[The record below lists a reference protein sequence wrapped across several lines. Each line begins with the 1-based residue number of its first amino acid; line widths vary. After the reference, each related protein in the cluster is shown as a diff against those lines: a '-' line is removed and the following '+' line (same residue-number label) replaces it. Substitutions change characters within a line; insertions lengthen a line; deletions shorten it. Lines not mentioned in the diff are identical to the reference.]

1 MSVNI
6 HGKQYRT
13 VAERI
18 NLFYERYGKM
28 HTQII
33 TEIVKDDGNIIQVKA
48 TINVDDKRDVRVT
61 DEIDSAV
68 SLLGT
73 GYAEEDR
80 SKGRI
85 NSTSALE
92 NCETSAIGR
101 ALASIGLGGEEYASA
116 NEVENAKYQY
126 SKMEAEII
134 KNNNKAHNQK
144 KITVNDGSQFD
155 QTQKKPNQDLVE
167 ALENDKPILNGT
179 VDEAMKKMTNG
190 NYTWMTMPF
199 GKHKGTPIDQLDH
212 DYIKWCINNMD
223 LEGDLGL
230 QLKQRFYDLGKN

>member
-18 NLFYERYGKM
+18 NLFYERFGKM

-48 TINVDDKRDVRVT
+48 TINVDDRRDSNNA
-61 DEIDSAV
+61 I

-116 NEVENAKYQY
+116 NEVENAIHQ
-126 SKMEAEII
+126 
-134 KNNNKAHNQK
+134 QK

-190 NYTWMTMPF
+190 NSPWMAMPF
-199 GKHKGTPIDQLDH
+199 GKHKGITIDQLEP
-212 DYIKWCINNMD
+212 DYVRWCIKNMD
-223 LEGDLGL
+223 LEGDLEE
-230 QLKQRFYDLGKN
+230 QLRQRFYSLGKS

>member
-18 NLFYERYGKM
+18 NLFYERFGKM

-33 TEIVKDDGNIIQVKA
+33 TEIVKDDGNIIQIKA
-48 TINVDDKRDVRVT
+48 TINVDSRDKD
-61 DEIDSAV
+61 DSV

-116 NEVENAKYQY
+116 NEVENAIHQ
-126 SKMEAEII
+126 
-134 KNNNKAHNQK
+134 QK

-190 NYTWMTMPF
+190 NSPWMAMPF
-199 GKHKGTPIDQLDH
+199 GKHKGITIDQLEP
-212 DYIKWCINNMD
+212 DYVRWCIKNMD
-223 LEGDLGL
+223 LEGDLEE
-230 QLKQRFYDLGKN
+230 QLRQRFYSLGKN

>member
-18 NLFYERYGKM
+18 NLFYERFGKM

-48 TINVDDKRDVRVT
+48 TINVDRRDKD
-61 DEIDSAV
+61 DSV

-80 SKGRI
+80 SKGMI

-101 ALASIGLGGEEYASA
+101 ALASIRLGGEEYASA
-116 NEVENAKYQY
+116 NEVENARYQQ
-126 SKMEAEII
+126 E
-134 KNNNKAHNQK
+134 QK
-144 KITVNDGSQFD
+144 KIAVNDGGQFD
-155 QTQKKPNQDLVE
+155 KTQKKPNQDLVE
-167 ALENDKPILNGT
+167 ALEKDEPLLNGT
-179 VDEAMKKMTNG
+179 VDQAKQKMTNG
-190 NYTWMTMPF
+190 NIDLGSAGKTWMAMPF
-199 GKHKGTPIDQLDH
+199 GKHKGHPIDQLEP
-212 DYIKWCINNMD
+212 DYVKWCIQNMD
-223 LEGDLGL
+223 LDGELEK
-230 QLKQRFYDLGKN
+230 QLRERYYELGKN

>member
-18 NLFYERYGKM
+18 NLFYERFGKM

-48 TINVDDKRDVRVT
+48 TINVDDRRDSNNA
-61 DEIDSAV
+61 I

-116 NEVENAKYQY
+116 NEVENAIHQQK
-126 SKMEAEII
+126 
-134 KNNNKAHNQK
+134 QK

-179 VDEAMKKMTNG
+179 VDQAMKKMTNG
-190 NYTWMTMPF
+190 NSSWMAMPF
-199 GKHKGTPIDQLDH
+199 GKHKGITIDQLEP
-212 DYIKWCINNMD
+212 DYVRWCIKNMD
-223 LEGDLGL
+223 LEGDLEE
-230 QLKQRFYDLGKN
+230 QLRQRFYSLGKN

>member
-18 NLFYERYGKM
+18 NLFYERFGKM

-48 TINVDDKRDVRVT
+48 TINVDRRDKD
-61 DEIDSAV
+61 DSV

-80 SKGRI
+80 SKGMI

-116 NEVENAKYQY
+116 NEVENARHQQ
-126 SKMEAEII
+126 E
-134 KNNNKAHNQK
+134 QK
-144 KITVNDGSQFD
+144 KIAVNDGGQFD
-155 QTQKKPNQDLVE
+155 KRQKKPNQDLVE
-167 ALENDKPILNGT
+167 ALEKDEPLLNGT
-179 VDEAMKKMTNG
+179 VNQAMQKMTNG
-190 NYTWMTMPF
+190 NTEKLKDDVCNFKKFKGMMWSEVALVDTYDENGNTVN
-199 GKHKGTPIDQLDH
+199 GKA
-212 DYIKWCINNMD
+212 YMKWI
-223 LEGDLGL
+223 LKKVGDLDSNTRQIL
-230 QLKQRFYDLGKN
+230 NQFV

>member
-48 TINVDDKRDVRVT
+48 TINVDDRRDSNNA
-61 DEIDSAV
+61 I

-116 NEVENAKYQY
+116 NEVENAIHQQK
-126 SKMEAEII
+126 
-134 KNNNKAHNQK
+134 QK

-167 ALENDKPILNGT
+167 ALENNKPILNGT

-190 NYTWMTMPF
+190 NSHWMTMPF
-199 GKHKGTPIDQLDH
+199 GKHKGIPIDQLEP
-212 DYIKWCINNMD
+212 DYVRWCIKNMD
-223 LEGDLGL
+223 LEGDLEE
-230 QLKQRFYDLGKN
+230 QLRQRFYSLGKN

>member
-18 NLFYERYGKM
+18 NLFYERFGKM

-33 TEIVKDDGNIIQVKA
+33 TEIVKDDGNIIQIKA
-48 TINVDDKRDVRVT
+48 TINVDSRDKD
-61 DEIDSAV
+61 DSV

-116 NEVENAKYQY
+116 NEVENARYQQ
-126 SKMEAEII
+126 E
-134 KNNNKAHNQK
+134 QK

-179 VDEAMKKMTNG
+179 VDQAMKKMTNG
-190 NYTWMTMPF
+190 NSAWMAMPF
-199 GKHKGTPIDQLDH
+199 GKHKGITIDQLEP
-212 DYIKWCINNMD
+212 DYVRWCIKNMD
-223 LEGDLGL
+223 LEGDLEE
-230 QLKQRFYDLGKN
+230 QLRQRFYSLGKN

>member
-18 NLFYERYGKM
+18 NLFYERFGKM

-33 TEIVKDDGNIIQVKA
+33 TEIVKDDGNIIQIKA
-48 TINVDDKRDVRVT
+48 TINVDSRDKD
-61 DEIDSAV
+61 DSV

-116 NEVENAKYQY
+116 NEVENARYQQ
-126 SKMEAEII
+126 E
-134 KNNNKAHNQK
+134 QK
-144 KITVNDGSQFD
+144 KIAVNDGGQFD
-155 QTQKKPNQDLVE
+155 KTQKKPNQDLVE

-179 VDEAMKKMTNG
+179 VDQAMKKMTNG
-190 NYTWMTMPF
+190 NSSWMAMPF
-199 GKHKGTPIDQLDH
+199 GKHKGITIDQLEP
-212 DYIKWCINNMD
+212 DYVRWCIKNMD
-223 LEGDLGL
+223 LEGDLEE
-230 QLKQRFYDLGKN
+230 QLRQRFYSLGKN

>member
-48 TINVDDKRDVRVT
+48 TINANRRDKDDVGS
-61 DEIDSAV
+61 I
-68 SLLGT
+68 LGT

-116 NEVENAKYQY
+116 NEVENAVHQQK
-126 SKMEAEII
+126 
-134 KNNNKAHNQK
+134 QK

>member
-18 NLFYERYGKM
+18 NLFYERFGKM

-48 TINVDDKRDVRVT
+48 TINVDDRRDS
-61 DEIDSAV
+61 DNAI

-116 NEVENAKYQY
+116 NEVENARYQQ
-126 SKMEAEII
+126 E
-134 KNNNKAHNQK
+134 QK
-144 KITVNDGSQFD
+144 KIAVNDGGQFD
-155 QTQKKPNQDLVE
+155 KTQKKPNQDLVE

-179 VDEAMKKMTNG
+179 VDQAMKKMTNG
-190 NYTWMTMPF
+190 NSPWMAMPF
-199 GKHKGTPIDQLDH
+199 GKHKGITIDQLEP
-212 DYIKWCINNMD
+212 DYVRWCIKNMD
-223 LEGDLGL
+223 LEGDLEE
-230 QLKQRFYDLGKN
+230 QLRQRFYSLGKN

>member
-18 NLFYERYGKM
+18 NLFYERFGKM

-48 TINVDDKRDVRVT
+48 TINVDDRRDS
-61 DEIDSAV
+61 DNAI

-116 NEVENAKYQY
+116 NEVENARYQQ
-126 SKMEAEII
+126 E
-134 KNNNKAHNQK
+134 QK
-144 KITVNDGSQFD
+144 KIAVNDGGQFD
-155 QTQKKPNQDLVE
+155 KTQKKPNQDLVE

-179 VDEAMKKMTNG
+179 VVPSWIIQMA
-190 NYTWMTMPF
+190 
-199 GKHKGTPIDQLDH
+199 
-212 DYIKWCINNMD
+212 
-223 LEGDLGL
+223 LE
-230 QLKQRFYDLGKN
+230 

>member
-18 NLFYERYGKM
+18 NLFYERFGKM

-48 TINVDDKRDVRVT
+48 TINVDDRRDSNNA
-61 DEIDSAV
+61 I

-116 NEVENAKYQY
+116 NEVENARYQQ
-126 SKMEAEII
+126 E
-134 KNNNKAHNQK
+134 QK

-179 VDEAMKKMTNG
+179 VDQAMKKMTNG
-190 NYTWMTMPF
+190 NSSWMAMPF
-199 GKHKGTPIDQLDH
+199 GKHKGIPIDQLEP
-212 DYIKWCINNMD
+212 DYVRWCIKNMD
-223 LEGDLGL
+223 LEGDLEE
-230 QLKQRFYDLGKN
+230 QLRQRFYSLGKN

>member
-18 NLFYERYGKM
+18 NLFYERFGKM

-48 TINVDDKRDVRVT
+48 TINVDDRRDVRVT
-61 DEIDSAV
+61 DGIDSAV

-116 NEVENAKYQY
+116 NEVENARYQQ
-126 SKMEAEII
+126 E
-134 KNNNKAHNQK
+134 QK

-155 QTQKKPNQDLVE
+155 QTQKKPNSDLVE

-179 VDEAMKKMTNG
+179 VDQAKQKMTNG
-190 NYTWMTMPF
+190 NTEKLKDAVCNFKKFKGMMWSEVALVDTF
-199 GKHKGTPIDQLDH
+199 DENGKPVNGKKYMQWIIDN
-212 DYIKWCINNMD
+212 I
-223 LEGDLGL
+223 GDLDSNTEEIL
-230 QLKQRFYDLGKN
+230 NQFV

>member
-18 NLFYERYGKM
+18 NLFYERFGKM

-48 TINVDDKRDVRVT
+48 TINVDDRT
-61 DEIDSAV
+61 DSKNAV

-116 NEVENAKYQY
+116 NEVENARYQQ
-126 SKMEAEII
+126 E
-134 KNNNKAHNQK
+134 QK

-179 VDEAMKKMTNG
+179 VDQAMKKMTNG
-190 NYTWMTMPF
+190 NSSWMAMPF
-199 GKHKGTPIDQLDH
+199 GKHKGIPIDQLEP
-212 DYIKWCINNMD
+212 DYVRWCIKNMD
-223 LEGDLGL
+223 LEGDLEE
-230 QLKQRFYDLGKN
+230 QLRQRFYSLGKN

>member
-48 TINVDDKRDVRVT
+48 TINVDSRDKD
-61 DEIDSAV
+61 DSV

-116 NEVENAKYQY
+116 NEVENARYQQ
-126 SKMEAEII
+126 E
-134 KNNNKAHNQK
+134 QK

-179 VDEAMKKMTNG
+179 VDQAMKKMTNG
-190 NYTWMTMPF
+190 NTGSIKDAVCNF
-199 GKHKGTPIDQLDH
+199 KKHKGKMWSQVAVEDIE
-212 DYIKWCINNMD
+212 YIEWVVGNMD
-223 LEGDLGL
+223 LNSDTEQILN
-230 QLKQRFYDLGKN
+230 QFV

>member
-48 TINVDDKRDVRVT
+48 TINVDDRRYSNNA
-61 DEIDSAV
+61 I

-80 SKGRI
+80 S
-85 NSTSALE
+85 
-92 NCETSAIGR
+92 
-101 ALASIGLGGEEYASA
+101 
-116 NEVENAKYQY
+116 
-126 SKMEAEII
+126 
-134 KNNNKAHNQK
+134 
-144 KITVNDGSQFD
+144 
-155 QTQKKPNQDLVE
+155 
-167 ALENDKPILNGT
+167 
-179 VDEAMKKMTNG
+179 
-190 NYTWMTMPF
+190 
-199 GKHKGTPIDQLDH
+199 
-212 DYIKWCINNMD
+212 
-223 LEGDLGL
+223 
-230 QLKQRFYDLGKN
+230 

>member
-48 TINVDDKRDVRVT
+48 TINVDRRDKD
-61 DEIDSAV
+61 DSV

-116 NEVENAKYQY
+116 NEVENAIHQQK
-126 SKMEAEII
+126 
-134 KNNNKAHNQK
+134 QK

-167 ALENDKPILNGT
+167 ALENNKPILNGT
-179 VDEAMKKMTNG
+179 GDQAMKKMTNG
-190 NYTWMTMPF
+190 NSSWMAMPF
-199 GKHKGTPIDQLDH
+199 GKHKGITIDQLEP
-212 DYIKWCINNMD
+212 DYVKWCINNMD
-223 LEGDLGL
+223 LEGDLEE
-230 QLKQRFYDLGKN
+230 QLRQRFYSLGKN

>member
-18 NLFYERYGKM
+18 NLFYERFGKM

-48 TINVDDKRDVRVT
+48 TINVDSRDKD
-61 DEIDSAV
+61 DSV

-116 NEVENAKYQY
+116 NEVENAIHQ
-126 SKMEAEII
+126 
-134 KNNNKAHNQK
+134 QK

-179 VDEAMKKMTNG
+179 VDQAMKKMTNG
-190 NYTWMTMPF
+190 NSPWMAMPF
-199 GKHKGTPIDQLDH
+199 GKHKGITIDQLEP
-212 DYIKWCINNMD
+212 DYVRWCIKNMD
-223 LEGDLGL
+223 LEGDLEE
-230 QLKQRFYDLGKN
+230 QLRQRFYSLGKS

>member
-48 TINVDDKRDVRVT
+48 TINVDDRRDVRVT
-61 DEIDSAV
+61 DEIDVAV

-116 NEVENAKYQY
+116 NEVENARYQQ
-126 SKMEAEII
+126 E
-134 KNNNKAHNQK
+134 QK
-144 KITVNDGSQFD
+144 KIAVNDGGQFD
-155 QTQKKPNQDLVE
+155 KTQKKPNQDLVE

-179 VDEAMKKMTNG
+179 VDQAMKKMTNG
-190 NYTWMTMPF
+190 NSPWMAMPF
-199 GKHKGTPIDQLDH
+199 GKHKGITIDQLEP
-212 DYIKWCINNMD
+212 DYVRWCIKNMD
-223 LEGDLGL
+223 LEGDLEE
-230 QLKQRFYDLGKN
+230 QLRQRFYSLGKN

>member
-18 NLFYERYGKM
+18 NLFYERFGKM

-48 TINVDDKRDVRVT
+48 TINVDSRDKD
-61 DEIDSAV
+61 DSV

-85 NSTSALE
+85 NNT
-92 NCETSAIGR
+92 
-101 ALASIGLGGEEYASA
+101 SIGLGGEEYASA
-116 NEVENAKYQY
+116 NEVENAIHQ
-126 SKMEAEII
+126 
-134 KNNNKAHNQK
+134 QK

-190 NYTWMTMPF
+190 NSPWMAMPF
-199 GKHKGTPIDQLDH
+199 GKHKGITIDQLEP
-212 DYIKWCINNMD
+212 DYVRWCIKNMD
-223 LEGDLGL
+223 LEGDLEE
-230 QLKQRFYDLGKN
+230 QLRQRFYSLGKS

>member
-48 TINVDDKRDVRVT
+48 TINVDRRDKD
-61 DEIDSAV
+61 DSV

-116 NEVENAKYQY
+116 NEVENAIHQQK
-126 SKMEAEII
+126 
-134 KNNNKAHNQK
+134 QK

-167 ALENDKPILNGT
+167 ALENNKPILNGT

-190 NYTWMTMPF
+190 NSSWMAMPF
-199 GKHKGTPIDQLDH
+199 GKHKGITIDQLEP
-212 DYIKWCINNMD
+212 DYVKWCINNMD
-223 LEGDLGL
+223 LEGDLEE
-230 QLKQRFYDLGKN
+230 QLRQRFYSLGKN

>member
-48 TINVDDKRDVRVT
+48 TINVDDRRDSNNA
-61 DEIDSAV
+61 I

-116 NEVENAKYQY
+116 NEVENARYQQ
-126 SKMEAEII
+126 E
-134 KNNNKAHNQK
+134 QK
-144 KITVNDGSQFD
+144 KIAVNDGGQFD
-155 QTQKKPNQDLVE
+155 KTQKKPNQDLVE

-179 VDEAMKKMTNG
+179 VDQAMKKMTNG
-190 NYTWMTMPF
+190 NKEQLKDAVCNFKKFKGMMWSEVALVDTHDENGNAVN
-199 GKHKGTPIDQLDH
+199 GKA
-212 DYIKWCINNMD
+212 YMKWI
-223 LEGDLGL
+223 LKKVGDLDPNTRQIL
-230 QLKQRFYDLGKN
+230 NQFV

>member
-48 TINVDDKRDVRVT
+48 TINVDRRDKD
-61 DEIDSAV
+61 DSI

-116 NEVENAKYQY
+116 NEVENAIHQ
-126 SKMEAEII
+126 
-134 KNNNKAHNQK
+134 QK

-190 NYTWMTMPF
+190 NSPWMAMPF
-199 GKHKGTPIDQLDH
+199 GKHKGITIDQLEP
-212 DYIKWCINNMD
+212 DYVRWCIKNMD
-223 LEGDLGL
+223 LEGDLEE
-230 QLKQRFYDLGKN
+230 QLRQRFYSLGKS

>member
-18 NLFYERYGKM
+18 NLFYERFGKM

-48 TINVDDKRDVRVT
+48 TINVDDRRDVRAT

-116 NEVENAKYQY
+116 NEVENAKYQQ
-126 SKMEAEII
+126 E
-134 KNNNKAHNQK
+134 QK

-179 VDEAMKKMTNG
+179 VDQAMKKMTNG
-190 NYTWMTMPF
+190 NSLWMAMPF
-199 GKHKGTPIDQLDH
+199 GKHKGITIDQLEP
-212 DYIKWCINNMD
+212 DYVRWCIKNMD
-223 LEGDLGL
+223 LEGDLEE
-230 QLKQRFYDLGKN
+230 QLRQRFYSLGKN

>member
-48 TINVDDKRDVRVT
+48 TINVDSRDKD
-61 DEIDSAV
+61 DSV

-116 NEVENAKYQY
+116 NEVENARYQQ
-126 SKMEAEII
+126 E
-134 KNNNKAHNQK
+134 QK

-167 ALENDKPILNGT
+167 ALEND
-179 VDEAMKKMTNG
+179 
-190 NYTWMTMPF
+190 
-199 GKHKGTPIDQLDH
+199 
-212 DYIKWCINNMD
+212 
-223 LEGDLGL
+223 
-230 QLKQRFYDLGKN
+230 

>member
-6 HGKQYRT
+6 HGKEYRT

-18 NLFYERYGKM
+18 NLFYERYDKM

-33 TEIVKDDGNIIQVKA
+33 TEIVKDDGNIVQVKA
-48 TINVDDKRDVRVT
+48 TINVDRRDK
-61 DEIDSAV
+61 EDSI

-116 NEVENAKYQY
+116 NEVENARYQ
-126 SKMEAEII
+126 
-134 KNNNKAHNQK
+134 QK
-144 KITVNDGSQFD
+144 QSTNGTITKDDGSQFPQQQPKRNGDLSERLQD
-155 QTQKKPNQDLVE
+155 QVDKAKSQMNGASNGNGNLKDSVCNFNKYKGMQWSEVASINTVDDKGKPEIGTDYMRWIKTNVKDLD
-167 ALENDKPILNGT
+167 ADTLEILN
-179 VDEAMKKMTNG
+179 
-190 NYTWMTMPF
+190 
-199 GKHKGTPIDQLDH
+199 Q
-212 DYIKWCINNMD
+212 YIA
-223 LEGDLGL
+223 
-230 QLKQRFYDLGKN
+230 

>member
-18 NLFYERYGKM
+18 NLFYERFGKM

-48 TINVDDKRDVRVT
+48 TINVDDRRDVRVT
-61 DEIDSAV
+61 DGIDSAV

-116 NEVENAKYQY
+116 NEVENAIHQQK
-126 SKMEAEII
+126 
-134 KNNNKAHNQK
+134 QK

-179 VDEAMKKMTNG
+179 VDQAMKKMTNG
-190 NYTWMTMPF
+190 NSSWMTMPF
-199 GKHKGTPIDQLDH
+199 GKHKGITIDQLEP
-212 DYIKWCINNMD
+212 DYVRWCIKNMD
-223 LEGDLGL
+223 LEGDLEE
-230 QLKQRFYDLGKN
+230 QLRQRFYSLGKN

>member
-18 NLFYERYGKM
+18 NLFYERFGKM

-48 TINVDDKRDVRVT
+48 TINVDDRRDSNNA
-61 DEIDSAV
+61 I

-116 NEVENAKYQY
+116 NEVENAKYQH
-126 SKMEAEII
+126 SKMEAQII
-134 KNNNKAHNQK
+134 KNNSKAHNQK

-190 NYTWMTMPF
+190 NSPWMAMPF
-199 GKHKGTPIDQLDH
+199 GKHKGITIDQLEP
-212 DYIKWCINNMD
+212 DYVRWCIKNMD
-223 LEGDLGL
+223 LEGDLEE
-230 QLKQRFYDLGKN
+230 QLRQRFYSLGKS

>member
-18 NLFYERYGKM
+18 NLFYERFGKM

-48 TINVDDKRDVRVT
+48 TINVDDRRD
-61 DEIDSAV
+61 SNNAV

-116 NEVENAKYQY
+116 NEVENAIHQ
-126 SKMEAEII
+126 
-134 KNNNKAHNQK
+134 QK

-179 VDEAMKKMTNG
+179 VDQAMKKMTNG
-190 NYTWMTMPF
+190 NSPWMAMPF
-199 GKHKGTPIDQLDH
+199 GKHKGITIDQLEP
-212 DYIKWCINNMD
+212 DYVRWCIKNMD
-223 LEGDLGL
+223 LEGDLEE
-230 QLKQRFYDLGKN
+230 QLRQRFYSLGKS

>member
-18 NLFYERYGKM
+18 NLFYERFGKM

-48 TINVDDKRDVRVT
+48 TINVDSRDKD
-61 DEIDSAV
+61 DSV

-116 NEVENAKYQY
+116 NEVENAIHQ
-126 SKMEAEII
+126 
-134 KNNNKAHNQK
+134 QK

-190 NYTWMTMPF
+190 NSPWMAMPF
-199 GKHKGTPIDQLDH
+199 GKHKGITIDQLEP
-212 DYIKWCINNMD
+212 DYVRWCIKNMD
-223 LEGDLGL
+223 LEGDLEE
-230 QLKQRFYDLGKN
+230 QLRQRFYSLGKS

>member
-18 NLFYERYGKM
+18 NLFYERFGKM

-48 TINVDDKRDVRVT
+48 TINVDRRDKD
-61 DEIDSAV
+61 DSV

-116 NEVENAKYQY
+116 NEVENAIHQQK
-126 SKMEAEII
+126 
-134 KNNNKAHNQK
+134 QK

-179 VDEAMKKMTNG
+179 VDQAMKKMTNG
-190 NYTWMTMPF
+190 NSSWMTMPF
-199 GKHKGTPIDQLDH
+199 GKHKGITIDQLEP
-212 DYIKWCINNMD
+212 DYVRWCIKNMD
-223 LEGDLGL
+223 LEGDLEE
-230 QLKQRFYDLGKN
+230 QLRQRFYSLGKN